1 LITTDSILKN
11 KNVLGNMDQSI
22 NDISFATNRSNSI
35 FQEQV
40 AILEEIS
47 ASMEELNMTIKT
59 VEDLSEKI

>member
-1 LITTDSILKN
+1 
-11 KNVLGNMDQSI
+11 MDQSI